1 MERAVAHVPLE
12 DERWWMCTGVAGCSA
27 TDEEKKKA
35 VRGRTAWHESD
46 QR

>member
-12 DERWWMCTGVAGCSA
+12 DERWWMGTGVAGCSA
-27 TDEEKKKA
+27 TDEGKKKA
-35 VRGRTAWHESD
+35 IRGTWSEMSGD